1 LALTAQRI
9 EIGGDMGPARVVARS
24 GISQPIDVPQMVY
37 TGAGFL
43 FAWTSIDE
51 PAGVHSVYV
60 TGL

>member
-1 LALTAQRI
+1 
-9 EIGGDMGPARVVARS
+9 
-24 GISQPIDVPQMVY
+24 VPQMVY